1 MPWKSGSGI
10 CKGKNQGIFYCAK
23 VGERIYLRFVNTDK
37 NWKLL
42 TSQNENDPSS
52 PNPLVDIEVG
62 RCLRLIECE
71 EKESLVID
79 QNMENAAYEMWLVA
93 QDNIYDQWM
102 FETDPINLQPEIRP
116 INIKVAD
123 FIRNNIPTNVDQNEI
138 NLALDIIESPWDFRD
153 MKKLKEWFNSD
164 GNESKSSYIIK
175 KVLASGLEPFKTQTP
190 LPPIKKE
197 DIELIVWM
205 GIVPEKKLKR

>member
-1 MPWKSGSGI
+1 M
-10 CKGKNQGIFYCAK
+10 
-23 VGERIYLRFVNTDK
+23 
-37 NWKLL
+37 
-42 TSQNENDPSS
+42 
-52 PNPLVDIEVG
+52 
-62 RCLRLIECE
+62 
-71 EKESLVID
+71 D
-79 QNMENAAYEMWLVA
+79 QNMENAAYDMWLVA

-123 FIRNNIPTNVDQNEI
+123 YIRNNIPTNIDQNNI
-138 NLALDIIESPWDFRD
+138 DLALDIIESPWDFRD

-164 GNESKSSYIIK
+164 NNESKSSYIIK

-205 GIVPEKKLKR
+205 GIVPEKN